1 MIRYQT
7 LVFAVFLLP
16 VFWCFDSFLITS
28 IEIRNDVG
36 NINCTSSNLT
46 VSINELALKPLCQI
60 EEDANTKISYVTL
73 TYNETESIPNGKNI
87 TFNLESSVTV
97 KNYEPSQN
105 MTNSAN
111 YQFMG
116 IFVPDKSSKA
126 NTVLVRNVTLNKVE
140 APATTSASKF
150 SEADVPIS
158 NKTILT
164 VTYIH
169 IQYDDSTK
177 KEGNSNGGA
186 VAVAII
192 EGIALIAILAYMGYR
207 TMVKHRMKEST
218 MNAALYGYD
227 NNSRSEKMQRFIS
240 SFLSLVT
247 VPDSIRMS
255 DIPPPRDP
263 TYATPPTPTVTQ
275 QTPTRNTVMTTQEL
289 VVPPTQ
295 NTSAP
300 APTRPTTGA
309 SGQFNDPF
317 DSLDSW

>member
-7 LVFAVFLLP
+7 LVFALFLLP

-36 NINCTSSNLT
+36 DINCTSSNLT
-46 VSINELALKPLCQI
+46 INELAFKPLCQF
-60 EEDANTKISYVTL
+60 EEDANTNSSYVTL

-111 YQFMG
+111 YQYMG

-140 APATTSASKF
+140 APATALKPKF
-150 SEADVPIS
+150 SEADVPIPVPIS
-158 NKTILT
+158 NQTILT
-164 VTYIH
+164 ITYIH

-227 NNSRSEKMQRFIS
+227 NNSRN
-240 SFLSLVT
+240 
-247 VPDSIRMS
+247 SIRMS

-309 SGQFNDPF
+309 NGQFNDPF